1 MSSSTHSRAA
11 RDRHR
16 STLLILLATLLTTT
30 VVVAQTKPSAAPADL
45 DAYVARA
52 MKTFEVPGLAVAIV
66 KDGQTVVAKGY
77 GVRKL
82 GDPTPVDARTLFGI
96 ASNTKLFTA
105 TALGLLV
112 EEGKIEWDAPVV
124 RYLPAFQMWDP
135 SVTRELTVRDLL
147 VHRSGLGLGAG
158 DLLWWPASTYGRK
171 EITRRLRFI
180 QPAASFRSAYAYDNV
195 LYLVAGEV
203 IEAIS
208 GQPWEDFVSR
218 RILTRVG
225 MTGSNVRHSAA
236 NASGNI
242 ATPHAAVDGSVRA
255 IKPFDSDNTNPAGGI
270 NSSAEDMARWLTVQ
284 LAHGQLPDGSR
295 LFSEATWRQL
305 TSLVTPIQI
314 ADPPPEL
321 AALRPNFRGYALGL
335 DLRDYRGRKALM
347 HTGGL
352 PGYVSR
358 VMMIPE
364 ERLGIAVLTNQE
376 SEAAFDSIAY
386 RIADHYLGGPATDW
400 IDAYQKATARSK
412 STAETADS
420 KTASTRNTAS
430 KPSLPLSKYAG
441 TYTDAW
447 YGDIAI
453 AQEGE
458 KLVMR
463 FTHTPDLVG
472 DMEHWQ
478 YDTFAVRWRDRELRA
493 DAFVTFSLTPDGSID
508 SAKMK
513 AMSPSTDFSFDFQD
527 LLLKPK
533 PASR

>member
-1 MSSSTHSRAA
+1 MTSL
-11 RDRHR
+11 HR
-16 STLLILLATLLTTT
+16 SPDLIRHPSSF
-30 VVVAQTKPSAAPADL
+30 VVAIVLAATVAAAQTIRSSPPADL

-52 MKTFEVPGLAVAIV
+52 MKTFVVPGLALAIV

-77 GVRKL
+77 GVRKV
-82 GDPTPVDARTLFGI
+82 GDPAPVDARTLFGI

-105 TALGLLV
+105 TAVGLLV
-112 EEGKIEWDAPVV
+112 EEGKVEWDAPVV
-124 RYLPAFQMWDP
+124 RYLPAFQMWD
-135 SVTRELTVRDLL
+135 SYVTRELTIRDLL

-158 DLLWWPASTYGRK
+158 DLLWWPASTYDRK
-171 EITRRLRFI
+171 EVARRLRFI
-180 QPAASFRSAYAYDNV
+180 QPATSFRGAYAYDNV

-203 IEAIS
+203 LEAVS

-236 NASGNI
+236 TASGNV
-242 ATPHAAVDGSVRA
+242 ATPHAEVDGRVRP

-284 LAHGQLPDGSR
+284 LAHGQLADGSR

-305 TSLVTPIQI
+305 TSLVTPIPI

-335 DLRDYRGRKALM
+335 DVRDYRGRKALM

-358 VMMIPE
+358 VLMIPE

-376 SEAAFDSIAY
+376 SGAAFDSIAF
-386 RIADHYLGGPATDW
+386 RIADHYLGPPAMDW
-400 IDAYQKATARSK
+400 IDAYQKVTVRLKAAS
-412 STAETADS
+412 AAADD
-420 KTASTRNTAS
+420 KTVSTRNPAS

-441 TYTDAW
+441 MYSDAW
-447 YGDIAI
+447 YGDIGI

-463 FTHTPDLVG
+463 FSHTPDLIG

-493 DAFVTFSLTPDGSID
+493 DAFVTFSLTPEGSIE

-527 LLLKPK
+527 LLLKPRLS
-533 PASR
+533 AR